1 MNNLPTIVKDRIQKP
16 VIAIGILSLVMIS
29 FLIHGDWK
37 IAIVLLVFIAA
48 TGANMYDFYNQY
60 RKGKILICRGVCENI
75 EIQGNIIRKAM
86 KIPKTNYQIRMT
98 INEAGEYWDEREE
111 KEVLIYLHEMK
122 NLVLHKSETYEF
134 AFRNS
139 GELDNA
145 SLVAYKLIS
154 NKTKKDEQYGR
165 K

>member
-1 MNNLPTIVKDRIQKP
+1 
-16 VIAIGILSLVMIS
+16 
-29 FLIHGDWK
+29 
-37 IAIVLLVFIAA
+37 
-48 TGANMYDFYNQY
+48 
-60 RKGKILICRGVCENI
+60 
-75 EIQGNIIRKAM
+75 
-86 KIPKTNYQIRMT
+86 
-98 INEAGEYWDEREE
+98 
-111 KEVLIYLHEMK
+111 MK

>member
-1 MNNLPTIVKDRIQKP
+1 
-16 VIAIGILSLVMIS
+16 
-29 FLIHGDWK
+29 
-37 IAIVLLVFIAA
+37 
-48 TGANMYDFYNQY
+48 
-60 RKGKILICRGVCENI
+60 
-75 EIQGNIIRKAM
+75 M

>member
-1 MNNLPTIVKDRIQKP
+1 
-16 VIAIGILSLVMIS
+16 
-29 FLIHGDWK
+29 
-37 IAIVLLVFIAA
+37 
-48 TGANMYDFYNQY
+48 
-60 RKGKILICRGVCENI
+60 
-75 EIQGNIIRKAM
+75 
-86 KIPKTNYQIRMT
+86 
-98 INEAGEYWDEREE
+98 
-111 KEVLIYLHEMK
+111 MK
-122 NLVLHKSETYEF
+122 NLVLHKSEILEF